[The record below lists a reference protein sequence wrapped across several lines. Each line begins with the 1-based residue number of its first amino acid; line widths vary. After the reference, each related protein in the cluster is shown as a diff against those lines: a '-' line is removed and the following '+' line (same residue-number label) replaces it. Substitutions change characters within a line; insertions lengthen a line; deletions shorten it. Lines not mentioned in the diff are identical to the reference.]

1 MNLSLFTHLPMAMAV
16 WDGFGKD
23 MRTIGRAITKLQQL
37 NKLKRI
43 GSAKTGHWEVL
54 G

>member
-1 MNLSLFTHLPMAMAV
+1 MATSANPNLTRQQLA
-16 WDGFGKD
+16 DIIGKD

-37 NKLKRI
+37 NKLKRV